1 MVGLPKNSPG
11 KVAWKLIRVGST
23 AKKSHGYR
31 YILFVIA
38 TAKPERKTTDEYLA
52 LATLTFCAENLVR

>member
-1 MVGLPKNSPG
+1 MDPLQ
-11 KVAWKLIRVGST
+11 
-23 AKKSHGYR
+23 KKRYSHR